1 MSDQQPDTAAAAA
14 PLRVATYDY
23 TQHGP
28 DSPTADRRQTVLA
41 DYIAAR
47 PSWHLVAAHRDH
59 AHPGRTRPGLCAV
72 LADAQAGRFDILLVA
87 SIDRLGRRLGDLA
100 AVVEQLTRAGV
111 HVVAADSAFDTSTNV
126 GRVMATMLAVFG
138 EYDRH
143 MTEEREDRQRGGD
156 AIVWRLPLADADLV
170 HNALRGAVRRWEE
183 TAAEATAGAHRPPQP
198 QPAHAAGAT
207 INVEPTP
214 RGYADITTIAADQA
228 AIHQR
233 LANTP
238 APLIDAAERDE
249 APEPAPWT
257 YTVVGV
263 WLDDRPVPVGVI
275 LGQHQVFD
283 GDAAT
288 FPEGLWATSVP
299 ADDSSQ
305 AQRLA
310 VAEMADSHS

>member
-47 PSWHLVAAHRDH
+47 PSWHLAATYRDH

-214 RGYADITTIAADQA
+214 AD
-228 AIHQR
+228 
-233 LANTP
+233 TP
-238 APLIDAAERDE
+238 ASPPSPPTR
-249 APEPAPWT
+249 PPSTSGWPTPWHPSST
-257 YTVVGV
+257 LPSGTR
-263 WLDDRPVPVGVI
+263 RPNRRRGPTRWWGS
-275 LGQHQVFD
+275 GSTT
-283 GDAAT
+283 GRYPSA
-288 FPEGLWATSVP
+288 
-299 ADDSSQ
+299 
-305 AQRLA
+305 
-310 VAEMADSHS
+310 